1 MSIQFGLKTRFDNG
15 GGDQEGGCR
24 AEYWRLL
31 LDADCLTFVEFDA
44 SL

>member
-24 AEYWRLL
+24 AEYRRLL